1 MNKVSLF
8 VSALF
13 YCGLLLLAP
22 AMIYAQQTSGE
33 KKIINRE
40 RTIAADS
47 AVTVTIDAKQDD
59 IKVYGWEFNE
69 VKAVTA
75 LRTILELRRTDKTET
90 NVPAKNLQVIADRR
104 EGTVTLYV
112 PRGATVKIELGQG
125 NVSVED
131 VAAAHIVTRLGN
143 IDLRRISKSV
153 NAATPTL
160 GDISIKESSGM
171 INLRAQSGTIR
182 LSDVR
187 PDDKDDSVIL
197 NATSGNFEFERISH
211 TRIEATTTS
220 GNISWIGATTKGASC
235 NFKTVTGNLTL
246 RLPSDASFQVV
257 ITVGEH
263 GRVFTEF
270 PPEALKKVIYPGSKR
285 FTGKYDGGE
294 SVFYLASF
302 NGQVRLWVKTENKKL

>member
-13 YCGLLLLAP
+13 YCGLLLSSP
-22 AMIYAQQTSGE
+22 AMIYAQQTGGE
-33 KKIINRE
+33 KKILSGKQ
-40 RTIAADS
+40 TVAADS
-47 AVTVTIDAKQDD
+47 SVSVTIDAERDD

-69 VKAVTA
+69 VHAFTA
-75 LRTILELRRTDKTET
+75 LRTVLELRRTDKTEA
-90 NVPAKNLQVIADRR
+90 NEPAKALQVIADRR
-104 EGTVTLYV
+104 EGAVTLYV
-112 PRGATVKIELGQG
+112 PRGATVKIKLGWG
-125 NVSVED
+125 NVSAED
-131 VAAAHIVTRLGN
+131 VADAQIVTKFGN
-143 IDLRRISKSV
+143 INLRRISKSV

-160 GDISIKESSGM
+160 GDISIKDATGM
-171 INLRAQSGTIR
+171 INLRTQSGTIK

-187 PDDKDDSVIL
+187 PDNKDDSVIL
-197 NATSGNFEFERISH
+197 NATSGNFELERVSH
-211 TRIEATTTS
+211 TRIEAETTS
-220 GNISWIGATTKGASC
+220 GNITWIGPAPKGTNC
-235 NFKTVTGNLTL
+235 NLKTVTGNLTL
-246 RLPSDASFQVV
+246 RLPKDASFQVV

-285 FTGKYDGGE
+285 FTGKYGEGE